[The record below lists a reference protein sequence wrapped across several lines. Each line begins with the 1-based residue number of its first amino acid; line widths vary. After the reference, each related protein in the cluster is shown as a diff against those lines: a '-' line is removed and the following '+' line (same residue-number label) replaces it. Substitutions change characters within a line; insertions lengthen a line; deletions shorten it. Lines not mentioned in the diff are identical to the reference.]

1 MGAGGCSSPLVL
13 LRVAILLI
21 WNWKYSSSIPII
33 EYIIDGT
40 FQWYVKG
47 NVFGQRLVVTTP
59 SPPAPQPPSSQ
70 ELPPDGADMLQ
81 CTLPANVRT
90 LSLIDNSGHYTT
102 TSRQLTEN
110 IVDFLKGV
118 ADVVDSVTSYII
130 HSGL

>member
-1 MGAGGCSSPLVL
+1 MFLVKD
-13 LRVAILLI
+13 
-21 WNWKYSSSIPII
+21 WWS
-33 EYIIDGT
+33 
-40 FQWYVKG
+40 Q
-47 NVFGQRLVVTTP
+47 
-59 SPPAPQPPSSQ
+59 PPAPQPPSSQ